1 MLFMN
6 RIRKFILYSF
16 LLFFFSS
23 SIGFAHKVN
32 IFAWVDG
39 DTIYT
44 ESYFQNGDFVRNGKI
59 EVLNSSGEV
68 VHSGVTDE
76 NGKHQF
82 RIPQIDT
89 LTMALDASIGH
100 RSTFEISAD
109 DLKDFHGDGESRE
122 DDKSY
127 HEIIANSSN
136 AHQNVDIDDIR
147 TVVRDEVSQQLGTI
161 KRDIAELKARRRIS
175 AQEIFAGIGYLLGL
189 MGIVMY
195 FKSKGKK

>member
-59 EVLNSSGEV
+59 EVLNSSGAV

-82 RIPQIDT
+82 SIPQIDT
-89 LTMALDASIGH
+89 LTMVLDASIGH
-100 RSTFEISAD
+100 RATFEISAD

-175 AQEIFAGIGYLLGL
+175 AQEIFAGIGYLLRL